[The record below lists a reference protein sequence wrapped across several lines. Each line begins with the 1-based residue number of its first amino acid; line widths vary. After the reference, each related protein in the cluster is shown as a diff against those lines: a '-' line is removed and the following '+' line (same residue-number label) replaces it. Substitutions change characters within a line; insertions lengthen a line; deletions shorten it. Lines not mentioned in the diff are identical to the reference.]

1 MILRRILGQL
11 IDLIIGFSIL
21 IGTFAY
27 ILPFLSDY
35 ISNKTLLAILGLIII
50 ILANYLIQLA
60 FMMNNQTLGKAFM
73 GLKLI
78 STDEIRKDLSVS
90 IIIQREVLCKLISC
104 FFMCV
109 PVLFGKN
116 GGHEEATRTAVM
128 GK

>member
-104 FFMCV
+104 FFMCI
-109 PVLFGKN
+109 PVLVGKN